1 MRKNSYSNNDEK
13 TLKAGPSPDMT
24 VKSVKRGE
32 KSSEKN
38 DYRPVYEVSSDDAL
52 QNGFVLQGSKYQ
64 IQKYL
69 GKGGFGITYEGVQT
83 GLNRKVAIKEFFMG
97 EYCTRSAET
106 SQVMVNTP
114 RAEEIVSLYREK
126 FFKEAK
132 TIANLS
138 HPHIVKVIDV
148 FCENN
153 TAYYAMEYISG
164 GSLQK
169 YVEKNGPL
177 QEDYAWHIIRQIGE
191 ALSYVHQKHILHLDV
206 KPDNIMLRDKD
217 DAVLIDFG
225 VAKQYSDSGQQ
236 MTKTPVGISRGYAP
250 LEQYEE
256 GGVSSFSPAT
266 DVYSLGAT
274 MLFLLTGK
282 KPPEAQDI
290 VGRGLP
296 PFPKQISLRTQQAIV
311 AAMQPLVK
319 NRLQSV
325 AQFLSWKE
333 VEDIQDVSKAP
344 RMRFLIEQL
353 EQQGKLKEA
362 YNRCVDC
369 INRGEDLE
377 YAKKKCEQLLPKIRK
392 KNNLKDTLMYLIAF
406 IVIIMSILI
415 PILIRMG

>member
-1 MRKNSYSNNDEK
+1 MLKKKSKVDEEK
-13 TLKAGPSPDMT
+13 TLKAGPSPDLT
-24 VKSVKRGE
+24 KKSNKSGERVSVK
-32 KSSEKN
+32 K
-38 DYRPVYEVSSDDAL
+38 DQTPVSEVSSDDAL
-52 QNGFVLQGSKYQ
+52 RNGFELQGSKYK

-69 GKGGFGITYEGVQT
+69 GKGGFGITYEGIQT
-83 GLNRKVAIKEFFMG
+83 GLNRRVAIKEFFMG
-97 EYCTRSAET
+97 EYCTRSSET
-106 SQVMVNTP
+106 SQVIFNTSK
-114 RAEEIVSLYREK
+114 AEEIVAKYREK

-164 GSLQK
+164 GSLTTL
-169 YVEKNGPL
+169 VENNGPL
-177 QEDYAWHIIRQIGE
+177 QEDYAWQIIRQIGE
-191 ALSYVHQKHILHLDV
+191 ALGYVHQNHILHLDV
-206 KPDNIMLRDKD
+206 KPDNIMLRDRN

-225 VAKQYSDSGQQ
+225 VAKKYSDSGHQV
-236 MTKTPVGISRGYAP
+236 TKTPVGISRGYAP

-256 GGVSSFSPAT
+256 GGVSAFSPAT

-274 MLFLLTGK
+274 MLYLLTGER
-282 KPPEAQDI
+282 PPEAQDI

-296 PFPKQISLRTQQAIV
+296 PFPKHISLRTRQAIA
-311 AAMQPLVK
+311 AAMQPLAK
-319 NRLQSV
+319 NRLKSV
-325 AQFLSWKE
+325 SEFLSWKE
-333 VEDIQDVSKAP
+333 VEEIQDVNKAP

-377 YAKKKCEQLLPKIRK
+377 YAKKKCEQLLPRIRK
-392 KNNLKDTLMYLIAF
+392 KNDVRNTLMYLIAF
-406 IVIIMSILI
+406 IVIILSLVLPFIISSL
-415 PILIRMG
+415 